1 MGFSGTDPVK
11 QRVQVLIPRCF
22 GPHPAGGWVLHAA
35 ACVPRLLERCS
46 GQQMEE
52 LVGGWGRGGG
62 SGWVEIGQS
71 SDVEERGLISH
82 GLPVT
87 AVGREHTGPGDAAW
101 GQKQVGD
108 SPGGWV
114 GRGCSH

>member
-1 MGFSGTDPVK
+1 MG
-11 QRVQVLIPRCF
+11 
-22 GPHPAGGWVLHAA
+22 
-35 ACVPRLLERCS
+35 
-46 GQQMEE
+46 
-52 LVGGWGRGGG
+52 
-62 SGWVEIGQS
+62 IGQS

-114 GRGCSH
+114 GRGCSY